1 MRRAVPAVIATL
13 GGLALLLNFHTAGSA
28 GPRVGAIPT
37 TATTPAAGSSPPPSG
52 GTNPTTPTTQLTPT
66 TTVPGG
72 AGARQLDGPVISTQ
86 YGDVQVRVIL
96 SNGKIT
102 DVQPLQMPF
111 DRRRSQEISQAAAPL
126 LHDEVL
132 QAQSA
137 QIDLISGATYSSD
150 AYQRSLQAALD
161 QNRQ

>member
-1 MRRAVPAVIATL
+1 MRRAVPTVIATL

-37 TATTPAAGSSPPPSG
+37 TATTPPAGSSPPPSG
-52 GTNPTTPTTQLTPT
+52 GTTPTTPTTQLTPT
-66 TTVPGG
+66 TVRGG
-72 AGARQLDGPVISTQ
+72 AGGARQLDGPVISTQ
-86 YGDVQVRVIL
+86 FGDVQVRVIL

>member
-1 MRRAVPAVIATL
+1 MRRALPTLIVTL

-28 GPRVGAIPT
+28 GRRVGAIPT
-37 TATTPAAGSSPPPSG
+37 TATTPAAGSSPPPG
-52 GTNPTTPTTQLTPT
+52 PTTRTTPTTK
-66 TTVPGG
+66 PGG
-72 AGARQLDGPVISTQ
+72 AGGGARQLDGPVISTQ
-86 YGDVQVRVIL
+86 FGDIQVRVIL
-96 SNGKIT
+96 RNGKIA

-137 QIDLISGATYSSD
+137 QIDLISGATYTSD
-150 AYQRSLQAALD
+150 AFQRSLQAALD
-161 QNRQ
+161 QSRQ